1 VSSPEEDA
9 WRQIVAHYGDAPDFP
24 DEPDAD
30 EPDSAEPDSAEP
42 DSANPDRSE
51 SDSAGPGGPDRQVD
65 VPDEEEPDPF
75 DEDRFVPPEPP
86 PIPRPQGSRL
96 VAWLGVFG
104 APILLAVCA
113 IANFRLSS
121 FISTLLV
128 VWFLGGFGY
137 LVWQM
142 PKDRDDPYDDGA
154 RL

>member
-9 WRQIVAHYGDAPDFP
+9 WRQIVAHYGDAPAFP
-24 DEPDAD
+24 DEPDPD
-30 EPDSAEPDSAEP
+30 EPDAAEPDAAEATAGEPGEP
-42 DSANPDRSE
+42 DR
-51 SDSAGPGGPDRQVD
+51 RVD
-65 VPDEEEPDPF
+65 VPVEEVAPEPL

-121 FISTLLV
+121 FISSLLV